1 MIEEFRALIDADPI
15 VRMYLERMIAE
26 VPETDTYR
34 VRHLTDVEHML
45 SLINHVLTQ
54 APDYDDTAL
63 VGTPINAILDWS
75 MGTPAGFAAFRHP
88 PINEAFRRI
97 LEAWCEFLSSPRSLY
112 VLNDGP
118 TGWKCAAARA
128 AMGMDDFEHDP
139 RDTHWGFASWNDFFT
154 RRFKPGRRPIAEPDN
169 PETVVNAC
177 ESTPYKI
184 GFHASRRDTFW
195 LKSQPYS
202 LRDMLADDEEA
213 DRFDGGTVYQAF
225 LSALNY
231 HRWHSPVAGTIRKAF
246 VQPGTYYSELEA
258 EGEDPAGPNNSQGF
272 ITHVATRALIFI
284 DAEDPAIGQMVFIAV
299 GMGEVSSCMIGGEIA
314 PGRQVRKG
322 DELGY
327 FQFGGST
334 HCLVFRPGA
343 IADFATAAA
352 PDPENPHPRAV
363 LLGEKLAT
371 AG

>member
-1 MIEEFRALIDADPI
+1 
-15 VRMYLERMIAE
+15 
-26 VPETDTYR
+26 
-34 VRHLTDVEHML
+34 
-45 SLINHVLTQ
+45 
-54 APDYDDTAL
+54 
-63 VGTPINAILDWS
+63 
-75 MGTPAGFAAFRHP
+75 
-88 PINEAFRRI
+88 
-97 LEAWCEFLSSPRSLY
+97 

-128 AMGMDDFEHDP
+128 AMAIDDFEHDP
-139 RDTHWGFASWNDFFT
+139 HDSHWGFASWNDFFT
-154 RRFKPGRRPIAEPDN
+154 RRFKPGRRPIAEPGN
-169 PETVVNAC
+169 PKVIVNAC

-184 GFHASRRDTFW
+184 ALHVKRRDTFW

-202 LRDMLADDEEA
+202 LRDMLAGDEWA
-213 DRFDGGTVYQAF
+213 DRFEGGTIYQAF

-284 DAEDPAIGQMVFIAV
+284 DAEDPAIGLMGFMAV
-299 GMGEVSSCMIGGEIA
+299 GMGEVSSCMIGPEIKA
-314 PGRQVRKG
+314 RRRVGKG

-334 HCLVFRPGA
+334 HCLIFRSGV
-343 IADFATAAA
+343 IADFAVDALPN
-352 PDPENPHPRAV
+352 PDNPHARAV

-371 AG
+371 AC